1 MLGKLIKHEFRATA
15 RQMLPLFL
23 VVILLSC
30 FMRLT
35 ASVLALGDG
44 RSSVLRLLS
53 SLFSTGYVT
62 SMFVSLVFSVAMMV
76 SRFYKNLMTD
86 EGYLMFTLP
95 VSIHQLLWSKL
106 IVSAVWFLATF
117 LVDALGV
124 LIVSSHSGMLSSI
137 ASFFSDTL
145 YEAWR
150 NFGPHVVG
158 FALEALV
165 ILLLGLI
172 FSCLRFYAPIAIG
185 HSFSG
190 HKILLSVVFYFAFNI
205 AWQIIGLTCMY
216 GGVELLTADL
226 FSKQPAV
233 NTLLSTVHYSMLSI
247 IGAAALACTV
257 MYFITWRMLKRHLN
271 LQ

>member
-1 MLGKLIKHEFRATA
+1 
-15 RQMLPLFL
+15 
-23 VVILLSC
+23 
-30 FMRLT
+30 
-35 ASVLALGDG
+35 
-44 RSSVLRLLS
+44 
-53 SLFSTGYVT
+53 
-62 SMFVSLVFSVAMMV
+62 
-76 SRFYKNLMTD
+76 MTD

-106 IVSAVWFLATF
+106 IVSAVWFLAAF

-137 ASFFSDTL
+137 VSFFSDTL

-165 ILLLGLI
+165 ILLLNLI
-172 FSCLRFYAPIAIG
+172 FSCLHFYAPIAIG

-216 GGVELLTADL
+216 GGVELLTGEP
-226 FSKQPAV
+226 FSVQPAV

-247 IGAAALACTV
+247 IGVTALACAV
-257 MYFITWRMLKRHLN
+257 MYYITWRMLKRHLN